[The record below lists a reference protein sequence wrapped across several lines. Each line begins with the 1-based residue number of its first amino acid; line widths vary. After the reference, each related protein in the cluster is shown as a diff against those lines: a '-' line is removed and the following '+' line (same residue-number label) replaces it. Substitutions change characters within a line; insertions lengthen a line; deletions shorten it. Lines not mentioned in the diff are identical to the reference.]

1 MSEQAN
7 RKYNLTVILDS
18 RGYEAPVEQLETKMT
33 ELLGEVGGTV
43 ETIENLGR
51 REFVRVT
58 EKDHTGDIYLRVE
71 VNGPASLPAE
81 LQDKVR
87 LDKQVKQVMAQSA

>member
-1 MSEQAN
+1 
-7 RKYNLTVILDS
+7 
-18 RGYEAPVEQLETKMT
+18 MT
-33 ELLGEVGGTV
+33 ELLSEVGGTV
-43 ETIENLGR
+43 EKIENLGR

-58 EKDHTGDIYLRVE
+58 EKDHTGDIYLHVE
-71 VNGPASLPAE
+71 VNGPASMPAE